1 MPPRLSAEKAIQK
14 RIEKWIDED
23 PSSLFTKR
31 IEQITTPL
39 QWLGAVLLPEA
50 LVREVLEKTLWAADV
65 LVIDANYEEARNK
78 PVGECDTV
86 ADGVHNWSMG
96 AAAAVGAWDLA
107 GPLGIA
113 PALASMFTL
122 ALRTIKKIGACY
134 GFDTSTSQEELIA
147 LEILFA
153 ATSTYHRDKVL
164 ALKAIRMNEASADKT
179 RVVAAISQ
187 LSNPISANLIR
198 RRALAGIP
206 ALGAVVGSSVNA
218 WLLKDIGW
226 AARNIYAMR
235 RLEGAKAAKDEA
247 VAPQQLPKAA

>member
-1 MPPRLSAEKAIQK
+1 MPPKLTTEKAIQK
-14 RIEKWIDED
+14 RIEKWTDED

-39 QWLGAVLLPEA
+39 QWLGAVLLPET
-50 LVREVLEKTLWAADV
+50 LVKEVLEKTLWAADV
-65 LVIDANYEEARNK
+65 LVIEANHQDARAR
-78 PVGECDTV
+78 PVGECDTI
-86 ADGVHNWSMG
+86 ADGVHNWSIG
-96 AAAAVGAWDLA
+96 AAAAVGAWDIA

-134 GFDTSTSQEELIA
+134 GFDTSTSSEELIA

-164 ALKAIRMNEASADKT
+164 ALKAIRMNEANADKS
-179 RVVAAISQ
+179 RVFAAISQ

-206 ALGAVVGSSVNA
+206 AVGAIVGGSANA
-218 WLLKDIGW
+218 WLMKDIGW

-235 RLEGAKAAKDEA
+235 RLEAEKASKDESAQAQPASKAA
-247 VAPQQLPKAA
+247 